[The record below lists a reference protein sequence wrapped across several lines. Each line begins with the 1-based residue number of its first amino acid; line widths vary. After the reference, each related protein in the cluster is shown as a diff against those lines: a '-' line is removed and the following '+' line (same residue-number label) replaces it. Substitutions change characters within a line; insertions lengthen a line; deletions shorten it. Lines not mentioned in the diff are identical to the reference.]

1 MKKLIL
7 ICLCFLPAL
16 LLAKPYKISICPN
29 GMAASETDTAAYLAY
44 PETWANAAKASD
56 LYMCYDANLVE
67 KPWHGHKKVD
77 IQLLVDELKKFDLK
91 IGLEF
96 SLFGVKT
103 ATRSVGQQA
112 ADTVIALI
120 DKIHD
125 AGGKL
130 YSLHLDGPEYRML
143 KGLAHDPNNALELD
157 AFTDELLIFFK
168 TVHEKYPEVNIGL
181 IACPHGWNY
190 DENHRGFNANY
201 SKKSGLYLRDVHNA
215 MYKKLSEGGEK
226 IAFMSIDHPYPYYI
240 RYKSHG
246 EELPVD
252 PKATY
257 LLLQDWCNERNID
270 LMATIISEPKY
281 HGDVSTFDEEK
292 KKECDIQFQEDCLN
306 YIEILHKDGIKPQ
319 WFQIQSWYKV
329 PCEYGPETKD
339 YTFFNNANKYIKRI
353 GELFDK

>member
-29 GMAASETDTAAYLAY
+29 GMAASETDTASYLAY
-44 PETWANAAKASD
+44 PETWANVANAAD

-77 IQLLVDELKKFDLK
+77 VQLLVDTLKKFDLK

-96 SLFGVKT
+96 SLFGAKS
-103 ATRSVGQQA
+103 ATRSVGQHS

-120 DKIHD
+120 DKIYA
-125 AGGKL
+125 AGGQL

-143 KGLAHDPNNALELD
+143 KGLTRDPNMGLELD
-157 AFTDELLIFFK
+157 AFTDELLLFFK
-168 TVHEKYPEVNIGL
+168 TIHEKYPEVNIGL
-181 IACPHGWNY
+181 IACPHGWDY
-190 DENHRGFNANY
+190 DEDHIGFNPGY
-201 SKKSGLYLRDVHNA
+201 TQKSGFYLKDVHNA
-215 MYKKLSEGGEK
+215 IYKKLTEGGEK
-226 IAFMSIDHPYPYYI
+226 IAFISVDHPYTFYT
-240 RYKSHG
+240 RYRSHSTMQ
-246 EELPVD
+246 EVD
-252 PKATY
+252 PKATF
-257 LLLQDWCNERNID
+257 LLLQDWCKERNID

-292 KKECDIQFQEDCLN
+292 KKECDIKFQEDCLN
-306 YIEILHKDGIKPQ
+306 YIEKLHADGINPQ

-329 PCEYGPETKD
+329 PCTYGPEDKD
-339 YTFFNNANKYIKRI
+339 YSFFNNAKKYIKRI
-353 GELFDK
+353 SELYGQ